1 MSEIL
6 THIKTARMASAIA
19 QALAV
24 RRCSPIR
31 DPFLAAW
38 RSVRFSGRF
47 SHTYFVPFGRR
58 LFSAEDFASAHLTRP
73 TACSKSC
80 IAWKRSTVWAACGIC
95 SATPS
100 A

>member
-47 SHTYFVPFGRR
+47 VNVNI
-58 LFSAEDFASAHLTRP
+58 LFTS
-73 TACSKSC
+73 
-80 IAWKRSTVWAACGIC
+80 
-95 SATPS
+95 
-100 A
+100 